1 MLRTVQGYYSE
12 RDYPKEWTMIYT
24 AHIQSIGAAGA
35 GRMARRELV
44 ARAFPEGMSLP
55 TFRKLRS

>member
-1 MLRTVQGYYSE
+1 MLRTVQADYSE

-35 GRMARRELV
+35 GLQARRELV
-44 ARAFPEGMSLP
+44 ARAILEGMSLP
-55 TFRKLRS
+55 TFHKLRS

>member
-1 MLRTVQGYYSE
+1 
-12 RDYPKEWTMIYT
+12 MIYT

-35 GRMARRELV
+35 GHMARRELI
-44 ARAFPEGMSLP
+44 ARVSPEGMSLP

>member
-1 MLRTVQGYYSE
+1 
-12 RDYPKEWTMIYT
+12 MIYT

-35 GRMARRELV
+35 GLQARRELV
-44 ARAFPEGMSLP
+44 ARATIEGIGLP